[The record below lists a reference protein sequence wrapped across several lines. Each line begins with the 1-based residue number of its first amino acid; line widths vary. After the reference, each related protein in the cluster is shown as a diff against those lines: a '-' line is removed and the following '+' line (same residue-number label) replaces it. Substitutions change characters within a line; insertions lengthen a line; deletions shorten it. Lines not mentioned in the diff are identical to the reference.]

1 MIRLIVIDRQ
11 LRMLRPH
18 EELTS
23 FSYSQLLCMLAKSVV
38 IKLCSLENAGFVSVC
53 DTSLSSSKGL
63 LGTFSSDASSL
74 CNEINHI
81 AKTAKLFFPSELTG
95 TSVLRIVKE
104 VYLYCGPWS
113 NIQVLLFTDGGSS
126 YFTNSTFT
134 WPVDFPES
142 LFNDLSIIFISLN
155 NKPLSND
162 LMELYNK
169 FQLKS
174 IILEASK
181 YISDSKIYTTEL
193 CIDNLAKHIIEQC
206 QSDQEIPK
214 VIINCGRL
222 QGRAVLL
229 PSPGVHPFTGISDLA
244 MGSLD
249 VEIFGFLNLS
259 DLNNPPVNGRFTVIS
274 RSDSS
279 DPDLLYLLLGA
290 LQTTKTAAMCNIYLV
305 MTNRSMDSS
314 TVEEPDLNV
323 SLKHQRHPHN
333 QQHQS
338 LKNSLNRTL
347 WSHGYLHHID
357 VKQPILLLSVF
368 ERECTGL
375 PWLGQFSHLAPVTD
389 FAGSQLYDD
398 RNDTSPFPVRTP
410 DHLSYKIDNSRYV
423 SWSSQSAMLTD
434 IIKVLRLS
442 RRLPDKSALLYK
454 ELNRLRSAATIYGCP
469 ELLTQIHSMIM
480 SIHQSNTNQDI
491 VTTTNDQM
499 KSLQSCLNNVS
510 EILLQQEEVYTTDVD
525 ILSPDKK
532 KKDSMNNNSNNL

>member
-1 MIRLIVIDRQ
+1 MIRLVIIDRQ

-18 EELTS
+18 EHLTL

-74 CNEINHI
+74 CNEISHI
-81 AKTAKLFFPSELTG
+81 EKTAKLFFPSESTA

-104 VYLYCGPWS
+104 VYFYYGPWS
-113 NIQVLLFTDGGSS
+113 DIQVLLFTDGGSS
-126 YFTNSTFT
+126 YFTNSSFT

-142 LFNDLSIIFISLN
+142 LFNDLSILFISLN
-155 NKPLSND
+155 NKSLSND

-174 IILEASK
+174 TILEGSK
-181 YISDSKIYTTEL
+181 YISDSKICTTDL

-206 QSDQEIPK
+206 QSDQETPK

-229 PSPGVHPFTGISDLA
+229 PSPGVRSFTGISDLA
-244 MGSLD
+244 MGSLF

-274 RSDSS
+274 RADSS

-290 LQTTKTAAMCNIYLV
+290 LQSTKTAAMCNIYLV
-305 MTNRSMDSS
+305 MTNRSLDSN
-314 TVEEPDLNV
+314 TVQEPDSNI
-323 SLKHQRHPHN
+323 SSKHQRHPHN

-410 DHLSYKIDNSRYV
+410 DHLSYKIDSSRYV
-423 SWSSQSAMLTD
+423 SWSSQSAMLSD

-480 SIHQSNTNQDI
+480 SIHQSNINQDNCTNSI
-491 VTTTNDQM
+491 VTTNNDQM
-499 KSLQSCLNNVS
+499 KSLQTCLNNVS
-510 EILLQQEEVYTTDVD
+510 EILLLQQEVYTNDD

-532 KKDSMNNNSNNL
+532 KIQ